1 MYGHRALRRPTAWGV
16 HFAGTETEA
25 GSGHV
30 DGAVAAGERAAREVL
45 AAAGAAAAWAAGKGE
60 L

>member
-1 MYGHRALRRPTAWGV
+1 M

-25 GSGHV
+25 KSGHV
-30 DGAVAAGERAAREVL
+30 DGAVAAGERVAKEIAREITP
-45 AAAGAAAAWAAGKGE
+45 GKAKEE